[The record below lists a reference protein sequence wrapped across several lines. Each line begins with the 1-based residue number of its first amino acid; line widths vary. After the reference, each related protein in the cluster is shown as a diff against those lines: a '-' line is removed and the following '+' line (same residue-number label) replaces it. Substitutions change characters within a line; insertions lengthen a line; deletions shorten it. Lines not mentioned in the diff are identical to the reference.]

1 MAGGLPALF
10 RYSDAVAEIGESALR
25 SLLADGRVERIGHG
39 LYRWS
44 DAIVDEDLA
53 EIAARAPRATWCLRT
68 ALARHNLIDDIPT
81 VIDVAIPRG
90 SWTPTTQAPVRWHHF
105 AVATFDIGRDILEAP
120 GTSIGI
126 YSPERSIVDA
136 FRLQHHE
143 GPELARDALK
153 TWLRRGGQPSALL
166 TLAAAFPRTLT
177 TIRTTLEILL

>member
-1 MAGGLPALF
+1 MPGGLPALF

-44 DAIVDEDLA
+44 DAIVDDDLA
-53 EIAARAPRATWCLRT
+53 QIAARSPRATLCLRT
-68 ALARHNLIDDIPT
+68 ALARHNLIDDIPAM
-81 VIDVAIPRG
+81 IDVAIPRG
-90 SWTPTTQAPVRWHHF
+90 SWTPTTQAPVQWHHF
-105 AVATFDIGRDILEAP
+105 ASNTFDVGRDTLQAP
-120 GTSIGI
+120 GASIGI
-126 YSPERSIVDA
+126 YSPERSIIDT

-153 TWLRRGGQPSALL
+153 TWLRRGGQPSTLL
-166 TLAAAFPRTLT
+166 GMAAAFPRTLT